1 MKNWLFPEVV
11 TFSATWQ
18 NSIVLINEPEPS
30 PQIGGL

>member
-1 MKNWLFPEVV
+1 MKNWLLLEVV

-18 NSIVLINEPEPS
+18 NSIVLTNEVEAP